1 MGHETLLLPTPSTTT
16 TIPPPPPPLS
26 SPSGSTALV
35 VVGAASSVPSP
46 TSLAPGFRFHPTD
59 EELVIYYLKRKVG
72 GKSFR
77 FDAISEVD
85 IYRSEPW
92 DLADKSRLKTRDQ
105 EWYFFSALDKKY
117 GNGGRMNRATNKG
130 YWKAT
135 GNDRPVRH
143 EQRTVGLKKTLV
155 FHSGRAPDGKR
166 TNWVMHEYRL
176 VDEELE
182 KARTVNG
189 SSQDAFVL
197 CRVFHKNNIGPPNG
211 QRYAPFVEEEWDD
224 ESGLV
229 PGEESAEPI
238 SVVKQPSVNDNG
250 RVLCIEGRKDV
261 VQHRGIISTCR
272 GFGSYWNGMGVSCS
286 LVPFLHVSW
295 ESILLSARDAGK
307 TKGGTY
313 AMTTEASRSYKKS
326 FMALPCV
333 YTLAVMSS
341 PILDRFI
348 ARIKGTQ
355 TPFLSTAFQKT
366 YASIAEIIWWHLE
379 IMIRGYSVR
388 FATDWVAHDL
398 VQERRDTQSVNKAPF
413 DVNKLPIETQN
424 LLAVCKRE
432 SMAEFPSPEKEDS
445 KPMRDDFP
453 SPQSDNHKPF
463 SQIYKRRRHNLNN
476 HLNVSGESIRTSQD
490 PCSSTITTAATTLP
504 MATTIANPTTTNTA
518 PKKHFL
524 SALVEFSLMESLE
537 SKEVQPPEFDADN
550 LESTVSPSCMK
561 FIKHLQSEVQKLSI
575 EREAM
580 RFEMMSAQA
589 MINILQSRIDHLNK
603 ENEELK
609 MVGNR

>member
-1 MGHETLLLPTPSTTT
+1 MGSETPPLPLSVA
-16 TIPPPPPPLS
+16 PPPPPSTPVLVACAASASPLS
-26 SPSGSTALV
+26 H
-35 VVGAASSVPSP
+35 

-77 FDAISEVD
+77 FDAICEVD
-85 IYRSEPW
+85 VYRSEPW

-135 GNDRPVRH
+135 GNDRPVKH

-182 KARTVNG
+182 KARTANE
-189 SSQDAFVL
+189 SSKDAFVL

-224 ESGLV
+224 ELGLV
-229 PGEESAEPI
+229 PGAESAKPV
-238 SVVKQPSVNDNG
+238 SVTQQPSVKTNG
-250 RVLCIEGRKDV
+250 HVLCIQWRKDV
-261 VQHRGIISTCR
+261 EQ
-272 GFGSYWNGMGVSCS
+272 
-286 LVPFLHVSW
+286 
-295 ESILLSARDAGK
+295 
-307 TKGGTY
+307 
-313 AMTTEASRSYKKS
+313 
-326 FMALPCV
+326 
-333 YTLAVMSS
+333 
-341 PILDRFI
+341 
-348 ARIKGTQ
+348 
-355 TPFLSTAFQKT
+355 
-366 YASIAEIIWWHLE
+366 
-379 IMIRGYSVR
+379 
-388 FATDWVAHDL
+388 
-398 VQERRDTQSVNKAPF
+398 DTQSVTKAPF

-445 KPMRDDFP
+445 KPMRDEYP
-453 SPQSDNHKPF
+453 SPQADNHKAY
-463 SQIYKRRRHNLNN
+463 SQIYKRKRYNLNN
-476 HLNVSGESIRTSQD
+476 HLNVSGDSIRTSQD
-490 PCSSTITTAATTLP
+490 PCSSTITTAATLP
-504 MATTIANPTTTNTA
+504 PTATAIANHTNISAT

-524 SALVEFSLMESLE
+524 SALAEFTLMDSLE
-537 SKEVQPPEFDADN
+537 SKEAQLPDFDADN
-550 LESTVSPSCMK
+550 IELTVPPSCVK
-561 FIKHLQSEVQKLSI
+561 FIKHLQSEVQKLSV

-580 RFEMMSAQA
+580 RFEMMSSRA
-589 MINILQSRIDHLNK
+589 MINILQSRVDHLNK

-609 MVGNR
+609 KIVGRNS

>member
-1 MGHETLLLPTPSTTT
+1 MGRETVFLPAPPTTTT
-16 TIPPPPPPLS
+16 TIVNP
-26 SPSGSTALV
+26 V
-35 VVGAASSVPSP
+35 AAPAAPP

-59 EELVIYYLKRKVG
+59 EELVIYYLKRKVS

-135 GNDRPVRH
+135 GNDRPVKH
-143 EQRTVGLKKTLV
+143 DQRTVGLKKTLV

-182 KARTVNG
+182 RAGTG
-189 SSQDAFVL
+189 SSQPQDAYVL

-224 ESGLV
+224 ASGMV
-229 PGEESAEPI
+229 PGADPVHNGSIAH
-238 SVVKQPSVNDNG
+238 QPRVEGNNG
-250 RVLCIEGRKDV
+250 VLFAEGR
-261 VQHRGIISTCR
+261 
-272 GFGSYWNGMGVSCS
+272 NGV
-286 LVPFLHVSW
+286 L
-295 ESILLSARDAGK
+295 
-307 TKGGTY
+307 
-313 AMTTEASRSYKKS
+313 
-326 FMALPCV
+326 
-333 YTLAVMSS
+333 
-341 PILDRFI
+341 
-348 ARIKGTQ
+348 Q
-355 TPFLSTAFQKT
+355 
-366 YASIAEIIWWHLE
+366 
-379 IMIRGYSVR
+379 
-388 FATDWVAHDL
+388 
-398 VQERRDTQSVNKAPF
+398 DTQSINKTPF

-432 SMAEFPSPEKEDS
+432 SMAEYPSPEK
-445 KPMRDDFP
+445 DDNNCKQVDEYP
-453 SPQSDNHKPF
+453 SPQTDNPKPF
-463 SQIYKRRRHNLNN
+463 SLIYKRRRHNLNSN
-476 HLNVSGESIRTSQD
+476 HSNVSGDSIRTGQD

-504 MATTIANPTTTNTA
+504 TTTAGADTTNSA

-524 SALVEFSLMESLE
+524 SALVEFSLQESLE
-537 SKEVQPPEFDADN
+537 SKESLALIKAPDFDAEN
-550 LESTVSPSCMK
+550 LESSMSPSSAK
-561 FIKHLQSEVQKLSI
+561 FIKNLQNEIHKLAV
-575 EREAM
+575 EKETM

-589 MINILQSRIDHLNK
+589 MINILQSRVDVLSK
-603 ENEELK
+603 ENEDLK
-609 MVGNR
+609 RMTQNP